1 MLNRYRK
8 LSRYR
13 EICRVLISHGFDYI
27 AEQIGFCNIKRRDG
41 TADRPDNA
49 AAAEKWSVPKRI
61 RFLFEDLG
69 PTFVK
74 LGQLLST
81 RPDLIPGEY
90 VAELKNLQD
99 NVEEV
104 GEDEIRRQFLKEIGR
119 PPEEVFKYF
128 NFRPLASA
136 SIGQVHEALLPGG
149 EQVVVKIQRPH
160 LPQLIGGDLSIL
172 KSVANLL
179 QNKTIIGQVCD
190 VHEIIDVFERQI
202 KRELDYN
209 TEALNTEV
217 FFRNFADNDRILV
230 PRVFWDYSTTGVL
243 TMEYLRGVRVEELIG
258 QDLPEDIRLEYARQ
272 VILAVF
278 RPLFDKGIFH
288 GDPHPGNVLFQEDRK
303 VVLIDFGIV
312 GRYDINHRTST
323 AELMVA
329 LAERDVVGV
338 MDVILKTGNVTKRI
352 NHQRFYEDV
361 AEIVDK
367 ANSVTSGSLELG
379 RLINGMIRISVEHGI
394 RVPDNLF
401 ILGKTV
407 VLCENIT
414 RRISPEMDLA
424 EIIKPMAVE
433 HLKIMLQPNVE
444 PGRLYKQVNS
454 MLDILMTLPGD
465 LAKAVRDLARGD
477 TRITFY
483 HRNLNWLYDMLD
495 VASSRLSFSMIVA
508 ALIVGSTLIMHAGKG
523 PKLWGYPML
532 GTVGFLSS
540 GFLGIWVLIA
550 MLRSGRLK

>member
-1 MLNRYRK
+1 
-8 LSRYR
+8 
-13 EICRVLISHGFDYI
+13 VLIRHGFDYI
-27 AEQIGFCNIKRRDG
+27 AEQTGFRWTKCSPEETGPVRNASSDKRSAPQR
-41 TADRPDNA
+41 
-49 AAAEKWSVPKRI
+49 V

-81 RPDLIPGEY
+81 RPDLIPREY
-90 VAELKNLQD
+90 VSELENLQD

-104 GEDEIRRQFLKEIGR
+104 ETGDIRRQFSKEMGR

-128 NFRPLASA
+128 NYRPLASA

-160 LPQLIGGDLSIL
+160 LHQLIKRDLSIL
-172 KSVANLL
+172 KSVTNLL
-179 QNKTIIGQVCD
+179 QNKTIIGQVCN

-202 KRELDYN
+202 KRELDFD

-217 FFRNFADNDRILV
+217 FFREFAGNDRILV
-230 PRVFWDYSTTGVL
+230 PRIYWDYSTAGVL
-243 TMEYLRGVRVEELIG
+243 TMEYLSGVRVEELVEG
-258 QDLPEDIRLEYARQ
+258 KLPEDIRREYARH

-278 RPLFDKGIFH
+278 QPLFTKGIFH
-288 GDPHPGNVLFQEDRK
+288 GDPHPGNVLFQDERK

-312 GRYDINHRTST
+312 GRFDEDHRTST

-329 LAERDVVGV
+329 LVERNVAEV
-338 MDVILKTGNVTKRI
+338 MDIIMKTGIVTRRI
-352 NHQRFYEDV
+352 NQQRFYEDV

-367 ANSVTSGSLELG
+367 ANSVSSGSMELG
-379 RLINGMIRISVEHGI
+379 RLINGMIKISVDHGI
-394 RVPDNLF
+394 LVPDNLF

-407 VLCENIT
+407 VLCENIS
-414 RRISPEMDLA
+414 RRISPELNIA
-424 EIIKPMAVE
+424 EIIKPLALE
-433 HLKIMLQPNVE
+433 HLKNTLQPNVE
-444 PGRLYKQVNS
+444 PGNLYKQVS
-454 MLDILMTLPGD
+454 GIMEILFSLPRD
-465 LAKAVRDLARGD
+465 LTKAIQALARGE

-495 VASSRLSFSMIVA
+495 VASSRISFSMIIA

-523 PKLWGYPML
+523 PQLWGYPLL
-532 GTVGFLSS
+532 GTVGFLFS
-540 GFLGIWVLIA
+540 GFLGVWVLIA

>member
-1 MLNRYRK
+1 MFDRYRN

-13 EICRVLISHGFDYI
+13 EICRVLIRHGFDYI
-27 AEQIGFCNIKRRDG
+27 VEQTGFCNKKHRAG
-41 TADRPDNA
+41 ANSRPGSA
-49 AAAEKWSVPKRI
+49 VSPEKGSAPQQL

-81 RPDLIPGEY
+81 RPDLIPREY

-104 GEDEIRRQFLKEIGR
+104 GAEDIRRQFTKEMGR

-128 NFRPLASA
+128 NYRPLASA

-160 LPQLIGGDLSIL
+160 LNQLIEGDLSIL

-179 QNKTIIGQVCD
+179 QNRTIIGQVCD

-217 FFRNFADNDRILV
+217 FYRDFAGDDRVLV
-230 PRVFWDYSTTGVL
+230 PKVFWDYSTSGVL
-243 TMEYLRGVRVEELIG
+243 TLEYLRGIRVEELIG
-258 QDLPEDIRLEYARQ
+258 RDLPEDVRREYARH

-278 RPLFDKGIFH
+278 RPLFEKGIFH
-288 GDPHPGNVLFQEDRK
+288 GDPHPGNVLFQDECK
-303 VVLIDFGIV
+303 VVFIDFGIV
-312 GRYDINHRTST
+312 GRFDHSHRTST

-329 LAERDVVGV
+329 LVERNVVGV
-338 MDVILKTGNVTKRI
+338 MDVILNTGIVTKRI
-352 NHQRFYEDV
+352 NQQRFYEDV

-379 RLINGMIRISVEHGI
+379 RLINGMIKISVAHGI
-394 RVPDNLF
+394 KVPDNLF

-414 RRISPEMDLA
+414 RRVSPELDIA
-424 EIIKPMAVE
+424 ELIKPLAVE
-433 HLKIMLQPNVE
+433 HLKTMLQPNID
-444 PGRLYKQVNS
+444 PGSLYKQVNS
-454 MLDILMTLPGD
+454 MLDILISLPRD
-465 LAKAVRDLARGD
+465 LAKAVQALARGE

-495 VASSRLSFSMIVA
+495 VASSRISFSMIIA

-523 PKLWGYPML
+523 PQLWGYPLL
-532 GTVGFLSS
+532 GTVGFLFS